1 MQKIYKILGSIALLL
16 ITVTLLIV
24 SFWFILGA
32 VAVVTLLGIYRYF
45 FMKRKPG
52 KFQTKP
58 YNHMEIIDLKAE
70 EVHETIQN
78 RKPDGFK

>member
-1 MQKIYKILGSIALLL
+1 
-16 ITVTLLIV
+16 
-24 SFWFILGA
+24 
-32 VAVVTLLGIYRYF
+32 
-45 FMKRKPG
+45 MKRKPG